1 MLALAALVS
10 AAAVAIAPGD
20 VPDSARG
27 TFVQRK
33 TLVDVGVTLVS
44 KGEFRFEKGRF
55 FEWKVVKPVPSVFF
69 ATPTNW
75 SVTVRG
81 KTTAHPLD
89 VDVSSFAKVF
99 EIKEMKEFVEKVDVS
114 RDRPVFS
121 CEGFS
126 IPSSLAVLFKNGD
139 RLEIELKR

>member
-1 MLALAALVS
+1 MRRAMLALAALVS

-33 TLVDVGVTLVS
+33 TLVDVDVTLVS

-99 EIKEMKEFVEKVDVS
+99 EIKEMKEFVKGVRLVPESGLPERVLVD
-114 RDRPVFS
+114 
-121 CEGFS
+121 
-126 IPSSLAVLFKNGD
+126 FKNGD
-139 RLEIELKR
+139 KLEIDMVQSR

>member
-1 MLALAALVS
+1 MRRMMLALAALVS

-33 TLVDVGVTLVS
+33 TLVDVDVTLVS

-81 KTTAHPLD
+81 RTTFHPLD

-99 EIKEMKEFVEKVDVS
+99 EIKEMKEFVKGVRLTPESGLPEKVRVD
-114 RDRPVFS
+114 
-121 CEGFS
+121 
-126 IPSSLAVLFKNGD
+126 FKNGD
-139 RLEIELKR
+139 KLEIDMVQSR

>member
-33 TLVDVGVTLVS
+33 TLVDVDVTLVS

-99 EIKEMKEFVEKVDVS
+99 EIKEMKEFVKGVRLVPESGLPERVLVD
-114 RDRPVFS
+114 
-121 CEGFS
+121 
-126 IPSSLAVLFKNGD
+126 FKNGD
-139 RLEIELKR
+139 KLEIDMVQSR

>member
-1 MLALAALVS
+1 MRRMMLSVAALVS
-10 AAAVAIAPGD
+10 AAAFAIAPGD

-33 TLVDVGVTLVS
+33 TLVDVDVTLVS

-75 SVTVRG
+75 AVTVRG
-81 KTTAHPLD
+81 KTTVHPLD

-99 EIKEMKEFVEKVDVS
+99 EIKEMKEFVKGVRLTPESGLPEKVRVD
-114 RDRPVFS
+114 
-121 CEGFS
+121 
-126 IPSSLAVLFKNGD
+126 FKNGD
-139 RLEIELKR
+139 KLEIDMVQSR

>member
-1 MLALAALVS
+1 MRRAMLALAALVS

-99 EIKEMKEFVEKVDVS
+99 EIKEMKEFVKGVRLVPEGGLPERVLVD
-114 RDRPVFS
+114 
-121 CEGFS
+121 
-126 IPSSLAVLFKNGD
+126 FKNGD
-139 RLEIELKR
+139 KLEIDMVQSR

>member
-1 MLALAALVS
+1 MRRMMLSVAALVS
-10 AAAVAIAPGD
+10 AAAFAIGPGD
-20 VPDSARG
+20 VPDAARG

-33 TLVDVGVTLVS
+33 TLVDVDVTLVS

-55 FEWKVVKPVPSVFF
+55 FEWKVVKPVPSLFF

-81 KTTAHPLD
+81 KTTVHPLD

-99 EIKEMKEFVEKVDVS
+99 EIKEMKESVKGVRLTPESGLPEKVRVD
-114 RDRPVFS
+114 
-121 CEGFS
+121 
-126 IPSSLAVLFKNGD
+126 FKNGD
-139 RLEIELKR
+139 RLDIDMVQSR

>member
-1 MLALAALVS
+1 MRRMMLALAALVS

-33 TLVDVGVTLVS
+33 TLVDVDVTLVS

-81 KTTAHPLD
+81 KTIVHPLD

-99 EIKEMKEFVEKVDVS
+99 EIKEMKEFVKGVRLTPESGLPEKVRVD
-114 RDRPVFS
+114 
-121 CEGFS
+121 
-126 IPSSLAVLFKNGD
+126 FKNGD
-139 RLEIELKR
+139 KLEIDMVQSR